1 MKFSCGK
8 KAFSDAVS
16 IISRTV
22 STKSTLPALEGILI
36 KAANDSL
43 TLTSNDLEI
52 GMTTTIPASVTQPG
66 DIVLNA
72 KLFSEIIR
80 KLPAEKVD
88 ILADEKLLTTVSS
101 GASEFTIL
109 GIPASEFPETP
120 ALSDCVNF
128 SIAQNVLS
136 GMIRQTLFCI
146 SSDDSK
152 PVHTGSLFELSEN
165 QIRIVS
171 IDGFRLAIR
180 TEKIQ
185 NTLDLK
191 FVVPGKTLSEILKML
206 SSESDDPIHM
216 SIGKRHILFEIN
228 GYTLISR
235 LLEGDFLDYR
245 GVLVDNS
252 SAQIRIKVRSFT
264 DSIDRASLL
273 ISDRLKSPVRCVFEK
288 EIVRVTCSTASGK
301 IYDEIPA
308 ELSGD
313 SVEMG
318 FNNRYLLDALRACEC
333 DEVRILLNGPLS
345 PMRVYPLEGENFIF
359 LVLPV
364 RLKTDG

>member
-1 MKFSCGK
+1 MKFSCVK
-8 KAFSDAVS
+8 KTFSDAVN
-16 IISRTV
+16 IIQRAV

-52 GMTTTIPASVTQPG
+52 GMTTTIPASVSESG

-72 KLFSEIIR
+72 KLFCDILR
-80 KLPAEKVD
+80 KLPDPTVD
-88 ILADEKLLTTVSS
+88 IIADEKLLTTVTS

-109 GIPASEFPETP
+109 GIPANEFPETP
-120 ALSDCVNF
+120 ALTECENF
-128 SIAQNVLS
+128 SISQSILA

-152 PVHTGSLFELSEN
+152 PVHTGSLFELSNGE
-165 QIRIVS
+165 IRIVS
-171 IDGFRLAIR
+171 VDGFRLAIR

-185 NTLDLK
+185 NSLNLK
-191 FVVPGKTLSEILKML
+191 FVIPGKTLGEILKML
-206 SSESDDPIHM
+206 SPDSDDPVNM
-216 SIGKRHILFEIN
+216 NIGKRHILFEIN
-228 GYTLISR
+228 GFTLISR

-245 GVLVDNS
+245 SVLINTS
-252 SAQIRIKVRSFT
+252 SSEIKIKVRDFT
-264 DSIDRASLL
+264 DSIERASLL

-288 EIVRVTCSTASGK
+288 DIIKVTCSTASGK
-301 IYDEIPA
+301 VYDEIPSS
-308 ELSGD
+308 LSGD
-313 SVEMG
+313 TVEMG

-333 DEVRILLNGPLS
+333 DEIKVLLNGPLS
-345 PMRVYPLEGENFIF
+345 PMRIYPADGEEFIF

-364 RLKTDG
+364 RLKNDV

>member
-1 MKFSCGK
+1 MKFTCGK

-16 IISRTV
+16 VIGRAV

-36 KAANDSL
+36 KAANDTL
-43 TLTSNDLEI
+43 ILTSNDLEI
-52 GMTTTIPASVTQPG
+52 GMTTTIPANVSEPG

-80 KLPAEKVD
+80 KLPADRVD
-88 ILADEKLLTTVSS
+88 LFADEKLLTTVSS

-128 SIAQNVLS
+128 SIAQNLLAS
-136 GMIRQTLFCI
+136 MIRQTLFCI

-152 PVHTGSLFELSEN
+152 PVHTGSLFELSDSE
-165 QIRIVS
+165 IRIVS
-171 IDGFRLAIR
+171 VDGFRLAIR

-185 NTLDLK
+185 NTLDHK
-191 FVVPGKTLSEILKML
+191 FVVPGKTLGEILKML
-206 SSESDDPIHM
+206 SPEIDDPIHM

-245 GVLVDNS
+245 GVLVDTS
-252 SAQIRIKVRSFT
+252 SSEIKIKVRGFT

-273 ISDRLKSPVRCVFEK
+273 ISDRLKSPVRCVFENDV
-288 EIVRVTCSTASGK
+288 VRVTCSTASGK

-308 ELSGD
+308 ALSGD

-333 DEVRILLNGPLS
+333 DEVKVLLNGPLS
-345 PMRVYPLEGENFIF
+345 PMRIYPLDGENFIF

-364 RLKTDG
+364 RLKTDA